1 VVNTELVDSDR
12 WGIPAQMFGAVG
24 DDFYGIVGRIVL
36 VAALLEDRL
45 HVLFCALANAP
56 QDRLAGDAGTRL
68 IRECR
73 ERLDNFP
80 GERRDE
86 VTAPL
91 TGAETALLR
100 RHEVIHS
107 LWPFTGQSEVRG
119 WRNVPR
125 AVDSA
130 LIDRWSGRP
139 STPLPDLL
147 HDLIDLVDR
156 CRRVEQWVP
165 PVVP

>member
-1 VVNTELVDSDR
+1 
-12 WGIPAQMFGAVG
+12 M
-24 DDFYGIVGRIVL
+24 
-36 VAALLEDRL
+36 
-45 HVLFCALANAP
+45 
-56 QDRLAGDAGTRL
+56 AGDAGTRL
-68 IRECR
+68 IKECR

-86 VTAPL
+86 VTALL

-119 WRNVPR
+119 WRNAPKGRRQR
-125 AVDSA
+125 A
-130 LIDRWSGRP
+130 DRPVEWTSLHAEQ
-139 STPLPDLL
+139 LPDLL